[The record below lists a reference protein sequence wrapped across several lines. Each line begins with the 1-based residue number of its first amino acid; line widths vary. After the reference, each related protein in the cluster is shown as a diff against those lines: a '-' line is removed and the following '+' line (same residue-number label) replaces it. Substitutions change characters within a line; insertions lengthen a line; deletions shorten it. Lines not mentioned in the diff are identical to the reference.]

1 MHANHCK
8 SSLHVLL
15 EADGPLVLMAYTKI
29 TSTAHNTN
37 THAVE
42 SGGVD
47 QMEQQ
52 LHVLAWPFLCSP
64 VDRISKRGSKV
75 TLLLLWLLSSL
86 HACFS
91 PTSELKSTSSDVD
104 CLNVFKF

>member
-1 MHANHCK
+1 MHANLCK
-8 SSLHVLL
+8 SNLHVLL

-64 VDRISKRGSKV
+64 VDRISKRFKGD
-75 TLLLLWLLSSL
+75 LAPAL
-86 HACFS
+86 AAF
-91 PTSELKSTSSDVD
+91 KSARLFFTH
-104 CLNVFKF
+104 F